1 MNNCQPNKKEREEYL
16 RQREAGRWEKEGDAQ
31 KGQVPW
37 GCGLDERQRAGKED
51 RGQMVELV
59 FELFLMDNGE
69 PLKVLSEDNRFLY

>member
-1 MNNCQPNKKEREEYL
+1 MNNCQPNKKKREEYL

-31 KGQVPW
+31 KGQVPR

-59 FELFLMDNGE
+59 FEPFLTDNGE